1 MTINYFNPHSNDWLL
16 NKFSFYEEIR
26 NNERAYWSD
35 KYKSFIITRYSDV
48 LYVLNNSDI
57 FSSAKGNLVVENT
70 SRFGNT
76 LGASDDPLHSLFK
89 NIVKNAYSKNNLLR
103 IESLFVEKAK
113 ELFKKEL
120 NISLISEDLSAWVVT
135 EIINLPFDKEKIKN
149 LILGIQKHAMQ
160 SVLENID
167 QKYYDEFLDILTDC
181 IINKIEP
188 TGPGIYQE
196 YMHNVPKNFNVLSLF
211 TGPTLSG
218 AGSLTSAL
226 QYLTLDACDSVGEL
240 LSSPSLIPNAVNESL
255 RLHASTGRFSRTV
268 TQNVLLHGINLK
280 AGDRVIV
287 CLDSAN
293 RDPLMFE
300 NPNKFLISRD
310 TNKNLAFGHGT
321 HACIALAISKSLMA
335 CYLKI
340 LIEEVGY
347 YKIVN
352 KNFEFVMTQ
361 SGNNDMITNLIIG
374 PIDQ

>member
-1 MTINYFNPHSNDWLL
+1 
-16 NKFSFYEEIR
+16 
-26 NNERAYWSD
+26 
-35 KYKSFIITRYSDV
+35 
-48 LYVLNNSDI
+48 
-57 FSSAKGNLVVENT
+57 
-70 SRFGNT
+70 
-76 LGASDDPLHSLFK
+76 
-89 NIVKNAYSKNNLLR
+89 
-103 IESLFVEKAK
+103 
-113 ELFKKEL
+113 
-120 NISLISEDLSAWVVT
+120 
-135 EIINLPFDKEKIKN
+135 
-149 LILGIQKHAMQ
+149 
-160 SVLENID
+160 
-167 QKYYDEFLDILTDC
+167 
-181 IINKIEP
+181 
-188 TGPGIYQE
+188 
-196 YMHNVPKNFNVLSLF
+196 
-211 TGPTLSG
+211 
-218 AGSLTSAL
+218 L